1 MQSVWGNKY
10 IHQLAETKMGIDLF
24 IKVNINATSFRSWN
38 LTLEGLSCSRNTDKR
53 SGKQQF
59 IASKQER
66 VFKAANK
73 VERFEKKCIHY

>member
-1 MQSVWGNKY
+1 MD
-10 IHQLAETKMGIDLF
+10 TDLF
-24 IKVNINATSFRSWN
+24 IKININATSFRSWN

-59 IASKQER
+59 SKQER

-73 VERFEKKCIHY
+73 VERFGKKNVDIIRKRMDQLLML